1 MFKKCVKIKAD
12 AVRWSRFSRKSNAV
26 FLSLK
31 REIVISTLSVATLA
45 FATPL
50 SSVAQT
56 SMKSAE
62 LMENER
68 ELDEVEVT
76 ATRVPMTLGTSARI
90 VSVISRQEIQNC
102 PAQSVNDLLKYS
114 ASVDVRQRGPMGV
127 QTDISIN
134 GGTHDQIVI
143 LINGIYFSSPH
154 TGHLAADFPISID
167 DIERIEILEGAACRV
182 YGTSAFSGAINIV
195 TTKPTDGVPATA
207 ASLKVEAGSYDTY
220 GVGGSFKTKNK
231 TFAHQLSTEWQRS
244 DGGTEN
250 SDFNSLRAFYAG
262 TMDNNLVGM
271 NWQLGMSRK
280 DYGANTFYSGK
291 YPNQYE
297 EGRRYCAS
305 VSARSKTPVQID
317 SRLYFNRSLD
327 HYQLIRNTATGENYH
342 MTDVYGLSL
351 NTHFAWT
358 LGTTCVGADLRN
370 EGILST
376 ALGKPLDESKYVDIP
391 GHDGQYTRRD
401 NRTNVCYFLE
411 HDIVLDKWTIAA
423 GLMANM
429 NTGLDYRYRLYP
441 GIDVSYR
448 PTDAVNLYASWN
460 TAQRMPTFTDLYY
473 RSPTNDGNKG
483 LKPEETSEFTFG
495 CRFRMKGLEAGV
507 RCYFRHNTS
516 MIDWIMTAADSVNG
530 YTTYHATNFKLD
542 NWGVNT
548 NVNVLFREFTKTDFF
563 LKKLSVC
570 YNYIYQKRHDDID
583 VYASSYMLDYLRH
596 KLTIRLDA
604 EVIKNLDVS
613 LSYRWQDRM
622 GEYISYTPYD
632 NGNGVVYTT
641 HKEAY
646 KPYGVL
652 DIKVQWT
659 RNRYEL
665 YVDANN
671 IDDCRYYDIGNVRQP
686 GFWLMTGAKYKF

>member
-1 MFKKCVKIKAD
+1 MFKNCIKIKAD

-45 FATPL
+45 FATPH
-50 SSVAQT
+50 SAVAQT
-56 SMKSAE
+56 SMKNE
-62 LMENER
+62 GHMENER

-90 VSVISRQEIQNC
+90 VSVISRQEIENC

-195 TTKPTDGVPATA
+195 TLKPSDGTAATD

-220 GVGGSFKTKNK
+220 GVGGSFKTRNK
-231 TFAHQLSTEWQRS
+231 TFAHLLSSEWQRS
-244 DGGTEN
+244 DGGTVN
-250 SDFNSLRAFYAG
+250 SDFKSLRAFYAG
-262 TMDNNLVGM
+262 SLDNDLIGM

-291 YPNQYE
+291 FPNQYE
-297 EGRRYCAS
+297 EGRRYSAS
-305 VSARSKTPVQID
+305 VCARSKTPVQID
-317 SRLYFNRSLD
+317 SRLYFNRALD
-327 HYQLIRNTATGENYH
+327 HYQLVRNSAAGENFH
-342 MTDVYGLSL
+342 MTDVYGLLL

-358 LGTTCVGADLRN
+358 LGTTSIGADLRN

-376 ALGKPLDESKYVDIP
+376 ALGKPLDEGKYVDIP
-391 GHDGQYTRRD
+391 GHDGQYTRKD

-411 HDIVLDKWTIAA
+411 HDIVMDKWTIAA
-423 GLMANM
+423 GVMANM

-441 GIDVSYR
+441 GVDVGYR

-473 RSPTNDGNKG
+473 RSPTNDGNTG
-483 LKPEETSEFTFG
+483 LKPEETSEFTIG
-495 CRFRMKGLEAGV
+495 GKLRIKGVEADA
-507 RCYFRHNTS
+507 RCYYRHNTS

-548 NVNVLFREFTKTDFF
+548 NVNVLFREFTKPDFF

-583 VYASSYMLDYLRH
+583 VYASSYLLDYLRH

-632 NGNGVVYTT
+632 NGNGVVYTS

-646 KPYGVL
+646 KPYGLL

-659 RNRYEL
+659 QKRYEL
-665 YVDANN
+665 YIDANN
-671 IDDCRYYDIGNVRQP
+671 ICDCRYYDIGNVRQP
-686 GFWLMTGAKYKF
+686 GFWLITGVKYKF